1 MQLVRQELRLVHGP
15 EIAQPWTREVNDK
28 VKIYNCYKHIVKQ
41 QWTLSHSYVREWALT
56 NRAGLELTRTQ
67 SCPKS
72 CAKAPGM
79 DQDTGDGRGHG
90 RGWSGCRGHD
100 QAVPLEVTG
109 NSETPAEL
117 WPPSR
122 MLLIPCRDSSLLPV
136 ARTTSAA
143 GLLQSTLRSQL
154 FPATASSE
162 SFKRPECPD

>member
-1 MQLVRQELRLVHGP
+1 M
-15 EIAQPWTREVNDK
+15 
-28 VKIYNCYKHIVKQ
+28 
-41 QWTLSHSYVREWALT
+41 

-72 CAKAPGM
+72 CAKTPGM
-79 DQDTGDGRGHG
+79 DQDTGDSRGHG

-122 MLLIPCRDSSLLPV
+122 MLLIPCRDSSFLPV

-143 GLLQSTLRSQL
+143 GLLQSALRSQL

-162 SFKRPECPD
+162 SFKRPECPDQELIADTPLQGCIYCHRAVGTAPVHQPDLSFCTNLR